1 MSALIPLQSSN
12 RAAVALQLVKVR
24 IAPLFEAH
32 GTSAVSRA
40 AVPVSIRLSIFFWV
54 NIKKHLLFQSTP
66 ALQGSVG
73 PTMESLALHFNGVI
87 F

>member
-40 AVPVSIRLSIFFWV
+40 AVP
-54 NIKKHLLFQSTP
+54 STL

-73 PTMESLALHFNGVI
+73 PTMESLALHFNRVI